1 MKVFLDTSSLIKLY
15 YKEEG
20 TSKLDELFIE
30 NVITEIYISEITK
43 IEFFS
48 AIYKKLR
55 TGNLQIENVNDL
67 INAFTADEHNYSII
81 LIDREIVSFSQK
93 LIEKYGIKGLRSLD
107 AIQFAS
113 AYNVREAI
121 DFAIS
126 DDKLLNTF
134 LLSEGIQISEGNT

>member
-1 MKVFLDTSSLIKLY
+1 VKIFLDTSSLIKLY
-15 YKEEG
+15 FKEEG
-20 TSKLDELFIE
+20 TSKLDQLFVE
-30 NVITEIYISEITK
+30 NIITEIYISEITK
-43 IEFFS
+43 VEFFS

-55 TGNLQIENVNDL
+55 TGDLQLANVNDI

-81 LIDREIVSFSQK
+81 LIDREIVNFSQK
-93 LIEKYGIKGLRSLD
+93 LIEKYGVKGLRSLD

-113 AYNVREAI
+113 AYSVRNAI

-134 LLSEGIQISEGNT
+134 LLSEGMRISADGI

>member
-1 MKVFLDTSSLIKLY
+1 MKIFLDTSSLIKLY

-20 TSKLDELFIE
+20 TSKLDKLFIE

-43 IEFFS
+43 TEFFS

-55 TGNLQIENVNDL
+55 TGNLQIENVIDL

-113 AYNVREAI
+113 AYTVREAI

-126 DDKLLNTF
+126 DDKMLNMF
-134 LLSEGIQISEGNT
+134 LLSEGIQISAG

>member
-1 MKVFLDTSSLIKLY
+1 VKIFLDTSSLIKLY

-20 TSKLDELFIE
+20 TSKLDKLFIE

-43 IEFFS
+43 TEFFS

-55 TGNLQIENVNDL
+55 TGNLQIENVIDL

-113 AYNVREAI
+113 AYTVREAI

-126 DDKLLNTF
+126 DDKMLNMF
-134 LLSEGIQISEGNT
+134 LLSEGIQISAG

>member
-1 MKVFLDTSSLIKLY
+1 MKIFLDTSSLIKLY
-15 YKEEG
+15 FKEEG
-20 TSKLDELFIE
+20 TSKLDQLFVE
-30 NVITEIYISEITK
+30 NIITEIYISEITK
-43 IEFFS
+43 VEFFS

-55 TGNLQIENVNDL
+55 TGDLQLANVNDI

-81 LIDREIVSFSQK
+81 LIDREIVNFSQK
-93 LIEKYGIKGLRSLD
+93 LIEKYGVKGLRSLD

-113 AYNVREAI
+113 AYSVRNAI

-134 LLSEGIQISEGNT
+134 LLSEGMRISADGI

>member
-1 MKVFLDTSSLIKLY
+1 VKVFLDTSSLIKLY

-20 TSKLDELFIE
+20 TSKLDKLFIE

-134 LLSEGIQISEGNT
+134 LLSEGIQISEGNI